1 MTSPAPRIGLIGT
14 FDVENYGDVLLSRI
28 ARREL
33 EARLPDAEIRILAPV
48 GYAGL
53 NRFDD
58 GSDLESLGP
67 WSEERVAEL
76 AEGIDLAIVG
86 GGEIIHDHDGL
97 LGSHYGL
104 DPGEMSARAPSRFFI
119 DGLGPDV
126 VLAWH
131 AVGIP
136 WDIGPEQHARYR
148 ESLSEAYVA
157 VRDEASRRRLR
168 ATGVDIDVELVPDSG
183 FLLDRLFP
191 DDLLD
196 RRVEYLR
203 RIGAVPED
211 APLVVQGNR
220 DLLPDVIEIA
230 TQVREVADGSPIVC
244 VETGPC
250 HGDADFAGAFT
261 AAYPGRVWAPGA
273 YAGLAD
279 LTAVIAA
286 SRGLIGS
293 SFHGNLAAFVFGKPS
308 VILGMDGRSKLA
320 GLAETMEQGRRLAR
334 SPGQIS
340 QAFRSAT
347 SGEGTL
353 GAIRKRADEHFDR
366 LAEFAI
372 EAAWRRNAGAT
383 SFPGIELVDPVEGE
397 MEQLRIAM
405 GVRGRRLIDE
415 RLHLADEMQELRAQL
430 AINQERIEDLEGQ
443 VAGARQEL
451 ADLRSTAVVRYTK
464 GLRAVYSTVFMPVKL
479 WIQRRRGSR

>member
-33 EARLPDAEIRILAPV
+33 EARLPEAEIRTLSPV

-58 GSDLESLGP
+58 GSDLESLDP

-76 AEGIDLAIVG
+76 ADGIDLAVVG
-86 GGEIIHDHDGL
+86 GGEIIHDHDEL
-97 LGSHYGL
+97 LGPHYGL
-104 DPGEMSARAPSRFFI
+104 EPEEMRTRAPSRFFI

-126 VLAWH
+126 ALAWH
-131 AVGIP
+131 SVGIP
-136 WDIGPEQHARYR
+136 WEIGPEQYARYR
-148 ESLSEAYVA
+148 ESLAGAYVA

-168 ATGVDIDVELVPDSG
+168 ATGVDIDIELVPDSG

-191 DDLLD
+191 DDLLA
-196 RRVEYLR
+196 RRCEYLR
-203 RIGAVPED
+203 RIEVMPED
-211 APLVVQGNR
+211 EPLVVQGNR
-220 DLLPDVIEIA
+220 DLVPAVAEIA
-230 TQVREVADGSPIVC
+230 TQARTVADGSPIVC

-250 HGDADFAGAFT
+250 HGDAEFTRAFAQ
-261 AAYPGRVWAPGA
+261 AYPGRVWAPGA

-279 LTAVIAA
+279 LTAIIAA
-286 SRGLIGS
+286 SRGVIGS
-293 SFHGNLAAFVFGKPS
+293 SFHGNLVAFVYGKPS

-320 GLAETMEQGRRLAR
+320 GLAETMEQSRRMAR
-334 SPGQIS
+334 SLDQIP
-340 QAFRSAT
+340 QALWSAP
-347 SGEGTL
+347 SGEETL
-353 GAIRKRADEHFDR
+353 GALQKRVDEHFDR

-383 SFPGIELVDPVEGE
+383 SFAGVELVDPVEGE
-397 MEQLRIAM
+397 LEQLRTAM

-464 GLRAVYSTVFMPVKL
+464 GLRAVYSAVFMPLKL